1 MADDSFNG
9 ASITLAS
16 VDIGPL
22 RSISFSEAGAKADVT
37 DSDDAAKAYSV
48 GIPDATVTCEVVG
61 GVAVSVGD
69 EGDLDV
75 TWGDI
80 GGSTGGSIAAC
91 QCVSIATQGSMD
103 GEITSTVEFCT
114 GAPTA

>member
-9 ASITLAS
+9 ASIKLAT
-16 VDIGPL
+16 VDVGPL

-37 DSDDAAKAYSV
+37 DSDDTAKAYAV
-48 GIPDATVTCEVVG
+48 GIADATVTCEVVG
-61 GVAVSVGD
+61 GVSVSVGD
-69 EGDLDV
+69 TGDLDV

-80 GGSTGGSIAAC
+80 GASTSGSIASA
-91 QCVSIATQGSMD
+91 QVVSIATNGSMD

-114 GAPTA
+114 AAPTA